1 MSSFEYILKKD
12 TFNIKD
18 LAKIIKRETQTIRVW
33 EKKGIILEAD
43 MRGENNWRL
52 YSKNRLIEV
61 LEQIL
66 NYEWKRQVIK
76 NTVEVYHLIEELKKQ
91 Q

>member
-1 MSSFEYILKKD
+1 MSNFEYILKRD

-18 LAKIIKRETQTIRVW
+18 LAKIINRETQTIRVW
-33 EKKGIILEAD
+33 EKKGIISEAD

-61 LEQIL
+61 LEQII
-66 NYEWKRQVIK
+66 NYDWKRQVIK